1 MRKAYTYEITHTGGG
16 WLICGNGHGNN
27 MKRYGTVTK
36 NNDQTFYAQR
46 MIPAGFRSDRT
57 YTHIGVFPSM
67 GDAAEAVVRDYCEKY
82 GDKIPTPDYKIEEEQ
97 DMGAE
102 MPSIQV
108 VYEAHVVVNIHHDG
122 STRAEV
128 LIAGD
133 GHTPYVNDAEGR
145 TVESKTV
152 LHNAACKA
160 ADDLLR
166 VDSYSLPISVE
177 VRDDDPR

>member
-1 MRKAYTYEITHTGGG
+1 MRKAYTYEIVSTGGG

-27 MKRYGTVTK
+27 MKRYGTITK

-67 GDAAEAVVRDYCEKY
+67 GDAAEAVVKDYCEKY
-82 GDKIPTPDYKIEEEQ
+82 GDRIPTPDYKTEEENG
-97 DMGAE
+97 MGTE

-108 VYEAHVVVNIHHDG
+108 VYESHVVVNIYPDG

-145 TVESKTV
+145 TVKPETALYKS
-152 LHNAACKA
+152 ACNA
-160 ADDLLR
+160 ADDILR
-166 VDSYSLPISVE
+166 VDTHPLLNAGS
-177 VRDDDPR
+177 